1 MIAKYIEYLQIFKF
15 SLLIRTPSE
24 IGDDLLEGTY
34 LVITDGED
42 VELGAIMK
50 TIQYHYLI
58 VVEGK
63 ISKVHQIIKSLY
75 DWYLIETEI
84 QPFEIRK
91 VPDIFNLF
99 YDVIVQLQLLEASE
113 SIQILDLQ
121 YI

>member
-75 DWYLIETEI
+75 D
-84 QPFEIRK
+84 
-91 VPDIFNLF
+91 
-99 YDVIVQLQLLEASE
+99 
-113 SIQILDLQ
+113 
-121 YI
+121 